1 MHLCLSS
8 QQHCQKPVW
17 PRLQFYCSFCGC
29 RSVSWCRCSILSEIS
44 GSLQLLAVDYGR
56 LFTEL
61 IGEVSGVPSQPADL
75 RELPSQAIECHM
87 PTVMPSGTEWGTAA
101 GDLIY
106 NNLQYSY
113 TLVAKAC
120 ITMIYKRVSVR
131 WWSLFYG
138 VWAKWSKKW
147 MTELVISINVFRPKK
162 WLIIIK
168 FHSSCTWQES

>member
-1 MHLCLSS
+1 M
-8 QQHCQKPVW
+8 
-17 PRLQFYCSFCGC
+17 
-29 RSVSWCRCSILSEIS
+29 SEIS

-75 RELPSQAIECHM
+75 REFPSQAIECHM
-87 PTVMPSGTEWGTAA
+87 PAVMPSGTEWGTAA

-131 WWSLFYG
+131 
-138 VWAKWSKKW
+138 
-147 MTELVISINVFRPKK
+147 
-162 WLIIIK
+162 
-168 FHSSCTWQES
+168 

>member
-1 MHLCLSS
+1 MFNFKLSVS
-8 QQHCQKPVW
+8 VQRGDNFSPELGICSCVWANSNIAKKPAW

-120 ITMIYKRVSVR
+120 ITMI
-131 WWSLFYG
+131 L
-138 VWAKWSKKW
+138 
-147 MTELVISINVFRPKK
+147 
-162 WLIIIK
+162 
-168 FHSSCTWQES
+168 